1 MNNNLGW
8 SVLVVV
14 ILAVAAYLVWGPT
27 RDESPMEGT
36 IRIGFIGSLT
46 GEAASYGEP
55 QRDALKLAVD
65 DINSSGGIGGRTVE
79 IIYEDGECSGEGG
92 ANAAQKLVNVDK
104 VEVILG
110 GSCSSETLAAL
121 PIVEKAGV
129 VIVTGSATSPDLVNK
144 SKFFFR
150 VYPNDSAQGTVL
162 ANAAYAKGWKN
173 VAVIQEQTNYPLGIY
188 KAFAAA
194 FEPLGGKITKE
205 EFPTGT
211 SDFRSALN
219 KLKAGKPDALFVIV
233 QTVASADRIF
243 KQVKELGWKPA
254 LIVNDVVIS
263 DTVTVSDN
271 EDFLEGTLGADFVLD
286 KENEKLQK
294 LENAFQI
301 AYGTDIR
308 YPNYT
313 SAVYDSLY
321 IIRDAIIAVG
331 YDGEEIAKWARVS
344 IKDWHGASGSITVGS
359 DGERAAGHSLEVIK
373 NGKAGVVQ

>member
-173 VAVIQEQTNYPLGIY
+173 VAVIQEQTDYPLGIY
-188 KAFAAA
+188 KA
-194 FEPLGGKITKE
+194 
-205 EFPTGT
+205 
-211 SDFRSALN
+211 
-219 KLKAGKPDALFVIV
+219 
-233 QTVASADRIF
+233 
-243 KQVKELGWKPA
+243 
-254 LIVNDVVIS
+254 
-263 DTVTVSDN
+263 
-271 EDFLEGTLGADFVLD
+271 
-286 KENEKLQK
+286 
-294 LENAFQI
+294 
-301 AYGTDIR
+301 
-308 YPNYT
+308 
-313 SAVYDSLY
+313 
-321 IIRDAIIAVG
+321 
-331 YDGEEIAKWARVS
+331 
-344 IKDWHGASGSITVGS
+344 
-359 DGERAAGHSLEVIK
+359 
-373 NGKAGVVQ
+373 